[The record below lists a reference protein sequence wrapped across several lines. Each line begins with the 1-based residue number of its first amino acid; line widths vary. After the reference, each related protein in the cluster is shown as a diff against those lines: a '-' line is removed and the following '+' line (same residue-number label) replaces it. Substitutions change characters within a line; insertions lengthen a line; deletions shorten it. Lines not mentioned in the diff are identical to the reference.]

1 MEEAFEKF
9 CRGVSL
15 YGPFW
20 DHSLGYWKESSE
32 RPEKIL
38 FLRFED
44 MKREPAFYVRKLAD
58 FIGCP
63 FSQEEEAKNV
73 IGNILELCCFESLSN
88 LEVNKNGKLSSGEE
102 YKAFFRRGEV
112 GDWVNYLTDEMAE
125 KLDSTVEQ
133 KLYGSGLKF

>member
-20 DHSLGYWKESSE
+20 DHSLGYWKESLE
-32 RPEKIL
+32 RPEKVL